1 MELDK
6 RVEEVET
13 ELKVVKGE
21 IKGLLVD
28 IRDLVNRN
36 ENPFYNSQKYGISR
50 IEEGVPEAG
59 LENGKNKETA
69 QEPDRTDFPDEVP
82 EENMPRQEMP
92 VQAIEPETQ
101 VRKMDTFTLVELM
114 RWVDYAVRTVGH
126 SNLKVLLDLYS
137 LTGQLPEEAK
147 YVIENITNLP
157 IDEPAGEEK
166 ANMKDNITVLAQLNT
181 ILNPGGFRNKV
192 QPLY

>member
-36 ENPFYNSQKYGISR
+36 ENPFYNSQKYGVSGL
-50 IEEGVPEAG
+50 EAGVPKEG
-59 LENGKNKETA
+59 LENEENKELA
-69 QEPDRTDFPDEVP
+69 REPDRTDSPDEVP
-82 EENMPRQEMP
+82 EKNMPRQEMP
-92 VQAIEPETQ
+92 VQAFEPETQ
-101 VRKMDTFTLVELM
+101 ARKMDTFTLVELM

-166 ANMKDNITVLAQLNT
+166 AKMKDNITVLAQLNT